1 MHHDSPITYLS
12 LLRTHKIDLSRE
24 DSWLIASIMA
34 LPVTLESGNEAIASS
49 ILNIFSGHS
58 VLKKIKRVALVR
70 RLGKSNQLMVL
81 SSANSGGIPNSMT
94 EGYSCFVS
102 SNGSLFSIK
111 PNAVRFFSEANEI
124 VKKYESAA
132 HPPQRSISRIAKM
145 RLGGGVCSAY
155 WSRDRI
161 GGFLFFNGDVSV
173 EDLATDNLALL
184 LNVVF
189 SAVQKF
195 FAGFDLSPAYYNL
208 GSSEGTEYVGH
219 RLNTIT
225 LGDTVRRMYGDLTG
239 HEVELS
245 VRAENLRDSYLVS
258 HGNIAQIMAR
268 VMTALDHFSIVT
280 VEIAGD
286 TKKLNFTVSSSNVSS
301 GGLQAH
307 HKKAM
312 DAIRQDALNLG
323 IALECASLSE
333 FQLSVKCDVAS
344 KDASVDYSVETA

>member
-155 WSRDRI
+155 WRRDRI
-161 GGFLFFNGDVSV
+161 GGFLFLNGDISA

-195 FAGFDLSPAYYNL
+195 FAGFDLSESYYSL
-208 GSSEGTEYVGH
+208 GSPEGSEYIGH

-225 LGDTVRRMYGDLTG
+225 LGDTIRRMYGELTG
-239 HEVELS
+239 DEVELS
-245 VRAENLRDSYLVS
+245 VRASNARESYLVS
-258 HGNIAQIMAR
+258 HGNIAQIIAR
-268 VMTALDHFSIVT
+268 VMAALDQFSIVSVDIVGDAKKINFKVT
-280 VEIAGD
+280 SSAGG
-286 TKKLNFTVSSSNVSS
+286 TGS
-301 GGLQAH
+301 LQAH
-307 HKKAM
+307 HKNALDGIRL
-312 DAIRQDALNLG
+312 DAANLG
-323 IALECASLSE
+323 ISVECAGISE
-333 FQLSVKCDVAS
+333 FELAIKSDMAA
-344 KDASVDYSVETA
+344 KDASVDYSVEMS